1 MNKINHKLEKL
12 SKDILLD
19 SLNNILTEYFKNR
32 PSNLLDKI
40 RGIITVLF
48 DNIIVSSSSNEL
60 LYSTDKYKI
69 YRSFFGSKVYIQIYW
84 KNDPDPLTLIY
95 NFRCKLV

>member
-1 MNKINHKLEKL
+1 MDKINHKLEKL

-19 SLNNILTEYFKNR
+19 SLNNILTEYFKDR

-48 DNIIVSSSSNEL
+48 DNTFVSLSSKEL
-60 LYSTDKYKI
+60 IYSTHRYKI
-69 YRSFFGSKVYIQIYW
+69 YRSLFGSKVYIQIYW
-84 KNDPDPLTLIY
+84 ENDPDPLTLIY

>member
-1 MNKINHKLEKL
+1 MDKINHKLENL

-19 SLNNILTEYFKNR
+19 SLNNILTEYFKDR

-40 RGIITVLF
+40 SSIVSVLF

-69 YRSFFGSKVYIQIYW
+69 YRSFFSSKVYFQILW
-84 KNDPDPLTLIY
+84 KNETDPLILTY
-95 NFRCKLV
+95 SFRCKLV